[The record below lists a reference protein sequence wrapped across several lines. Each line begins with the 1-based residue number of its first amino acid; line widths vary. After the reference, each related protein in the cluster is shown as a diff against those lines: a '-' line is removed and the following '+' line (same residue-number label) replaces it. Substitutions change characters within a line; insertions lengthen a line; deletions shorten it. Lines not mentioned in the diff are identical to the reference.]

1 MNNGD
6 VTTDKKV
13 SSDFLTIRL
22 DKRQGVSPAG
32 PQTRQPDP
40 EETVGGMETGTRDGP
55 LIDGDL
61 VAEGDDFKLQS
72 QTRTE

>member
-1 MNNGD
+1 M
-6 VTTDKKV
+6 
-13 SSDFLTIRL
+13 
-22 DKRQGVSPAG
+22 
-32 PQTRQPDP
+32 
-40 EETVGGMETGTRDGP
+40 VGGMETGTRDGP